1 VTPKRGFAPSSLTRA
16 TEGKIGRTRD
26 AADEVTASPSN
37 VTLPSDVSTSRLTVP
52 PAKVKVAPKPHTSLY
67 LDPDLLAWFKEWCR
81 VHDQSMNTVLSAWIE
96 QFRRQEGGG

>member
-1 VTPKRGFAPSSLTRA
+1 
-16 TEGKIGRTRD
+16 
-26 AADEVTASPSN
+26 
-37 VTLPSDVSTSRLTVP
+37 VP